1 MADVEKLLR
10 VLHRLVDAGN
20 IVHAGDAT
28 GIVAV
33 PRGSLNDV
41 LTRAEALHALD
52 CKMETAI
59 REGKTLA
66 EAVKLTGYV

>member
-1 MADVEKLLR
+1 M
-10 VLHRLVDAGN
+10 
-20 IVHAGDAT
+20 IIGDAT